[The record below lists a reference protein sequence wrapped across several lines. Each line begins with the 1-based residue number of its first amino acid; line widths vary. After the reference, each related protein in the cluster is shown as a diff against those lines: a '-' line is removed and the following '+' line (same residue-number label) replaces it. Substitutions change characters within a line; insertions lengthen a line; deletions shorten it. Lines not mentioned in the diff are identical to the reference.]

1 MARLVPALLLALT
14 AGWCG
19 TFFGGATAFG
29 SAGFLG
35 LLLLVLFAVGA
46 PWQDPLRLGGLGS
59 PLPLALWAAVA
70 LSQVSSPLPRAGRV
84 AVVLLPA
91 FLWLPGVIERCWPW
105 RDERRHGL
113 RAVSA
118 VVGGIAA
125 WAVLDAIAHG
135 GRTAVPLGH
144 HNLLAAWMVTLLP
157 LAWLPALPGREEGPW
172 RWLGWGSAVLAGAAV
187 LASRSWLGAFALA
200 LQGTAALILM
210 SRAAPA
216 AASSGKRRWLPALG
230 PLALAA
236 LIAIGLPRAG
246 RILSGADPSAQARSV
261 YAEAALEGFQA
272 RPLQGWGP
280 GTAPWTSALFLD
292 PRPGVNPWGEAVGE
306 FHSLPL
312 HLLYE
317 IGGAGLL
324 LALLTGLLFCGERW
338 AERAQARDRPL
349 LLAALLGLAGAGVM
363 ALGSGALAVT
373 ALPVAVAVVAGA
385 ALAALPERE
394 LDLTFPVRIY
404 ALLAGFALFPLVLAQ
419 GFYDRAVFLAAADAP
434 ARAAAALSRARDLDP
449 EHPLYRMRL
458 ALLQAGQM
466 PPGEARRAAARLA
479 RDAAE
484 DSGAVPVF
492 WLMAGVLGQTA
503 GEPWAAPV
511 LETACALDPLNALPA
526 WYLSL
531 ARPSGEEAARAAG
544 LALLAEPRLLAANA
558 WERRPERLEPA
569 LEQVRRWPGVD
580 AGWKEALVAAS
591 GRVERRGAT
600 GFLQLELD
608 TVPAL
613 APSLH
618 TFRRRPWPA
627 QWPLVEVREAA
638 ARRLELP
645 PATTLPATSP
655 AAVEAAGCRPAAG
668 WPSTLITR

>member
-1 MARLVPALLLALT
+1 MARLIPALLLALT

-29 SAGFLG
+29 STAFLG

-59 PLPLALWAAVA
+59 PLPLALWVAVA

-91 FLWLPGVIERCWPW
+91 FLWLPGVVERCWPW
-105 RDERRHGL
+105 RDERCHGV
-113 RAVSA
+113 RSVSA
-118 VVGGIAA
+118 VVAGIAA
-125 WAVLDAIAHG
+125 WGLGDALAHG
-135 GRTAVPLGH
+135 GRAAMPLGH

-157 LAWLPALPGREEGPW
+157 LAWLPAREKGAW
-172 RWLGWGSAVLAGAAV
+172 RWLGWGSAALAGAAV
-187 LASRSWLGAFALA
+187 LASRSWLGALALA
-200 LQGTAALILM
+200 LQGTAVLVLRV
-210 SRAAPA
+210 RAAPA
-216 AASSGKRRWLPALG
+216 AAASPARHRRWLLALG
-230 PLALAA
+230 PLTLAA
-236 LIAIGLPRAG
+236 LIAIELPRAG
-246 RILSGADPSAQARSV
+246 RMLSGTDPSAQARSV
-261 YAEAALEGFQA
+261 YAEAAWEGFQA

-373 ALPVAVAVVAGA
+373 ALPVAVAVAAGA

-394 LDLTFPVRIY
+394 LDLTFPMRIY
-404 ALLAGFALFPLVLAQ
+404 AVLAGFALFPLVLAHWH
-419 GFYDRAVFLAAADAP
+419 YDRAILLAAVEAP
-434 ARAAAALSRARDLDP
+434 ERASVALSRARDLDP

-458 ALLQAGQM
+458 ALLQAGQTTRD
-466 PPGEARRAAARLA
+466 GAIARLA

-484 DSGAVPVF
+484 DSGAVPGF

-503 GEPWAAPV
+503 GEPWAEPV

-531 ARPSGEEAARAAG
+531 ARPPGEEAVRAAG
-544 LALLAEPRLLAANA
+544 LALLAEPRLLAATA
-558 WERRPERLEPA
+558 WERQPERLAPA
-569 LEQVRRWPGVD
+569 LEAVRRWPGVD
-580 AGWKEALVAAS
+580 AGWKEALLAAAGS
-591 GRVERRGAT
+591 VRRQGPT
-600 GFLQLELD
+600 GFLQLEVD

-613 APSLH
+613 SPSLH

-627 QWPLVEVREAA
+627 LWPLVEVREAA
-638 ARRLELP
+638 AERLELP

-655 AAVEAAGCRPAAG
+655 AAVEAAGCRPAVG